1 MKIRR
6 KQQRNFLQIT
16 PEYPGKKSISSYR
29 KMIQINEE
37 SVGFLLEEGGRV
49 GVEEVDLGVGVAAPE
64 GVLGCQTLYRTIKVE
79 TNQTQIKSTPRNGS
93 HLASC

>member
-1 MKIRR
+1 
-6 KQQRNFLQIT
+6 
-16 PEYPGKKSISSYR
+16 
-29 KMIQINEE
+29 MIQINEE

-79 TNQTQIKSTPRNGS
+79 TNQTQIKSTPSNGS

>member
-16 PEYPGKKSISSYR
+16 LEYWGKSISSYR
-29 KMIQINEE
+29 KIIQISEE

-64 GVLGCQTLYRTIKVE
+64 GVFGCQTLYRTIKVE